1 MMVMA
6 NINKEIQTRIT
17 KTIKVTSLITIIMA
31 GIRTN
36 NTVINKV
43 AMDIMMNREFVIIYM
58 LNGN

>member
-1 MMVMA
+1 MA